1 LQTNISKRS
10 QRAGA
15 RSPIASDTSNTV
27 SVDSHSLQDSE
38 HAFQVVVFKKL
49 TNQLVPKGID
59 SESLVNFFSSQ
70 VTFGNAKE
78 RNEFEAATKYQI
90 ATPNYHVLCIT
101 ALVYDPVQKI
111 MIHAIVGAAL
121 YMHDNKNGSFIFTL
135 GVLDRGDPQ
144 VCSLTDKHFSEHP
157 GASSSEP
164 FLSPNARFRQKG
176 LATYML
182 SLIQVLGSIRYS
194 APTEVDPTGSYSV
207 PCDEKI
213 SDVTEK
219 KHHLYLQ
226 ARIEA
231 YSAYTYYVRLG
242 FQLVSHN
249 NVDFHCVNYNVEC
262 PVNQNRAPQLGYYT
276 DNVFQRLLSMKQWIM
291 NVYPPESHYT
301 TDEQASPT
309 LWGVH
314 NLKADQFLSS
324 ALVTPNSSATLRL
337 AMSNRVFSET
347 TDYLFLFQN
356 PGVDREVF
364 WC

>member
-1 LQTNISKRS
+1 
-10 QRAGA
+10 
-15 RSPIASDTSNTV
+15 
-27 SVDSHSLQDSE
+27 
-38 HAFQVVVFKKL
+38 
-49 TNQLVPKGID
+49 
-59 SESLVNFFSSQ
+59 
-70 VTFGNAKE
+70 
-78 RNEFEAATKYQI
+78 
-90 ATPNYHVLCIT
+90 
-101 ALVYDPVQKI
+101 

-144 VCSLTDKHFSEHP
+144 VCSLTEKHFSEHP

-207 PCDEKI
+207 PCDEQI

-249 NVDFHCVNYNVEC
+249 NVGFHCVNYNVEC

-276 DNVFQRLLSMKQWIM
+276 DDVFQRLLSMKQWIM

-301 TDEQASPT
+301 TDEQASPK

-324 ALVTPNSSATLRL
+324 ALVTPNFSDTSLQSTNHAYFSLLNCKKHMGTKAFPITKIPDNFHSSRRPIDKYHPVGRQSQQIIDGHPFLPDDVRRTLFRGL
-337 AMSNRVFSET
+337 NIHHYDFRPDAFEAIAVPVSHIHLT
-347 TDYLFLFQN
+347 LPTHYPL
-356 PGVDREVF
+356 
-364 WC
+364 